1 MIGSVVVI
9 YVCKL
14 NQVIDQKAV
23 CRYWMISIPAIS
35 VFVLSILY
43 NFLLSGVLAPY
54 PLIYTNMYALF
65 GILLILLLSVN
76 SVAEIFMYKK
86 IKQ

>member
-1 MIGSVVVI
+1 
-9 YVCKL
+9 
-14 NQVIDQKAV
+14 
-23 CRYWMISIPAIS
+23 
-35 VFVLSILY
+35 LY

-65 GILLILLLSVN
+65 GILLILLISVN